1 MSLILH
7 EHPLS
12 SFCWKAKIALYETGL
27 PFEAKLVAFY
37 EEASRAAHYA
47 RWPLGKIPVLEDTAR
62 GRLVAETS
70 VIIEYLQTFHAPSA
84 GFIPADPE
92 AALRVRLLDRVFD
105 SYVMEPMSRIVA
117 ENFRG
122 GEDPVGVA
130 QADALLAKS
139 YDWLEGELAG
149 RDWAAGEDF
158 TLADCAAAPSLY
170 YADKVAPFRASHPTL
185 GAYLDRLEARPS
197 FARTLEEAQPVWH
210 MFPGRKAA

>member
-1 MSLILH
+1 MTLILH

-27 PFEAKLVAFY
+27 PFETRLVDFGSP
-37 EEASRAAHYA
+37 EGRAALLA
-47 RWPLGKIPVLEDTAR
+47 LWPLGKMPVLEDTDR
-62 GRLVAETS
+62 GRSIPETS
-70 VIIEYLQTFHAPSA
+70 VIIEYLQAFHAPGA
-84 GFIPADPE
+84 GLIPADAE
-92 AALRVRLLDRVFD
+92 AALRVRMLDRIFD

-130 QADALLAKS
+130 QADATLARS
-139 YDWLEGELAG
+139 CDWLEGELAG
-149 RDWAAGEDF
+149 RTWAAGETF
-158 TLADCAAAPSLY
+158 TLADCAAAPALY

-185 GAYLDRLEARPS
+185 GAYLGRLEARPS
-197 FARTLEEAQPVWH
+197 FARTLQEAQPVWH

>member
-1 MSLILH
+1 MTLILH

-12 SFCWKAKIALYETGL
+12 SYCWKAKVALREAGM
-27 PFEAKLVAFY
+27 PFETRRV
-37 EEASRAAHYA
+37 EPQDEASRAAHLA
-47 RWPLGKIPVLEDTAR
+47 RWPLGKMPVLEDAAR
-62 GRLVAETS
+62 GRFIPETS
-70 VIIEYLQTFHAPSA
+70 IIIEYVQAFHAPGA
-84 GFIPADPE
+84 GLIPADPE

-130 QADALLAKS
+130 QADAALARS
-139 YDWLEGELAG
+139 YDWLETELAG
-149 RDWAAGEDF
+149 RAWAAGETF
-158 TLADCAAAPSLY
+158 TLADCAAAPSLF
-170 YADKVAPFRASHPTL
+170 YADKVLPFRASHPTL
-185 GAYLDRLEARPS
+185 GAYLDRLQARPS